1 MLNKELQTKAEQIA
15 ETMSPLFATAYKLG
29 KIYDR
34 TRGEQHHAERVA
46 GSWTHPNPCEDW
58 HYQRDGGIT
67 EQEREEVRRVYN
79 ANKREWHTLTDQ
91 KWEEAHKAQTAHRV
105 AYINFTNYLNYMA
118 HYLGDIIRPNWREW
132 VDRRG
137 LSTLAEVIN
146 RKNPR
151 KDHSA
156 GACSCGLYLESH
168 ELDKDDPHKVG
179 QFARIEC
186 NIYTGWA
193 CGISG
198 EKSRIYQT
206 NPAEV
211 WHFAELPP
219 IMTASKYEKN
229 AAKIAAKVQEIE
241 KARDDLQQFARSCGL
256 LGFVEIVGT
265 IEKTK

>member
-1 MLNKELQTKAEQIA
+1 MLNKENTKKAEQIA
-15 ETMSPLFATAYKLG
+15 ETMRPLFATAYKLG

-34 TRGEQHHAERVA
+34 TRAEQHHAERVA

-79 ANKREWHTLTDQ
+79 SNKSEWHTITDQ

-105 AYINFTNYLNYMA
+105 ALINFKNYLNYMA

-132 VDRRG
+132 VERCG
-137 LSTLAEVIN
+137 LSTLAEIIN

-151 KDHSA
+151 KDRSA
-156 GACSCGLYLESH
+156 GACSVGIYDRGGELNPDKTKEGQYL
-168 ELDKDDPHKVG
+168 
-179 QFARIEC
+179 RIETA
-186 NIYTGWA
+186 IYTGWA

-211 WHFAELPP
+211 WHCAELPP

-265 IEKTK
+265 IKKTK